1 MRPFLTLWGL
11 QEEKCV
17 YWKVSVGLK
26 CVRMSR
32 IPWLWNISP
41 LLTVV
46 SRKLTFLSDISAVN
60 LIEGWCL
67 FARAMNNSSISFLS
81 VLHNEKNI
89 VNLSFP
95 LKRFS
100 FAGVRYFCLDRRQ
113 KDVGK
118 GNCHLCTHC
127 SSVCLE
133 FLPLNSNKFFW
144 RISLRILLRDWVGI
158 GVFSP

>member
-1 MRPFLTLWGL
+1 MRPFLILWRL

-17 YWKVSVGLK
+17 YWKVSIGLK

-32 IPWLWNISP
+32 IPWLWNLS
-41 LLTVV
+41 LA
-46 SRKLTFLSDISAVN
+46 SRKLISLSDISAVI

-67 FARAMNNSSISFLS
+67 FARAMNSSISFLS

-100 FAGVRYFCLDRRQ
+100 FAEVRYFCLDCRQ

-133 FLPLNSNKFFW
+133 FLLLNSNKFSW

-158 GVFSP
+158 GVFSL